1 MHICQSLDR
10 GIMGGEGTIR
20 EGEKIPR
27 RPLPEF
33 KEVEGGML
41 AGFKEHGLFGTAL
54 DDKNQYGPQGMML
67 LLFIVAAITGT
78 VLKLMA

>member
-1 MHICQSLDR
+1 
-10 GIMGGEGTIR
+10 MGGGGSIR
-20 EGEKIPR
+20 EGERIPR

-33 KEVEGGML
+33 TEVEGGVI
-41 AGFKEHGLFGTAL
+41 AGIKEHGLFGTAL

-67 LLFIVAAITGT
+67 LLFIVAVITGA